1 MVREANRGIYERYR
15 WARSGV
21 VLLMS
26 LVPALACSQAP
37 NWPAKPVTLITPF
50 PAGGPVDAEVR
61 LYTLKL
67 NQALGQ
73 PFILDAKPGAGTT
86 IGTAYVAKSA
96 SDGYTLLVTNSSFSI
111 TPAFYP
117 DLPYDP
123 LRDIAPISL
132 MSKRSTGLFAA
143 ASAPFGTLAAYLA
156 HARAHPGEI
165 NMGTVGAGG
174 ALHLSG
180 AWLHS
185 ATGTE
190 VTFVHYKGAGPMYI
204 DMFAGRTQAAFVGL
218 SSALP
223 YLKAGKLKLL
233 AIANLERSPL
243 MPAVPTVAEQVVP
256 GFEYSSWIGIAGP
269 AAIPPA
275 VLEKI
280 NAEFVKVARAPDIA
294 EKLAPSGTMLVGS
307 TPALFRQYLAQEINR
322 WKKLVSELGIK
333 AEP

>member
-1 MVREANRGIYERYR
+1 MHAGHG
-15 WARSGV
+15 SGASRLIPYV
-21 VLLMS
+21 AFIALLVLNATP
-26 LVPALACSQAP
+26 VLAQSTP
-37 NWPAKPVTLITPF
+37 NYPAKPVTLIAPF

-61 LYTLKL
+61 LYTQKL
-67 NQALGQ
+67 SQSLGQ
-73 PFILDAKPGAGTT
+73 PFIVDAKPGAGTT
-86 IGTAYVAKSA
+86 IGTAYVAKA
-96 SDGYTLLVTNSSFSI
+96 APDGYTLLATNSSFSI

-123 LRDIAPISL
+123 LKDLAPISL
-132 MSKRSTGLFAA
+132 MSKRSTALFAA
-143 ASAPFGTLAAYLA
+143 ASAPFSTLAAYLA

-190 VTFVHYKGAGPMYI
+190 VTFVHYKGAGPMYL
-204 DMFAGRTQAAFVGL
+204 DMFAGRTHAAFVAL

-223 YLKAGKLKLL
+223 FLKAGKLKML

-243 MPAVPTVAEQVVP
+243 MPGVATVAEQVVP
-256 GFEYSSWIGIAGP
+256 GFEYSSWIGIAAP
-269 AAIPPA
+269 AAIPAP

-280 NAEFVKVARAPDIA
+280 NAELVKAARSPDIA
-294 EKLAPSGTMLVGS
+294 EKLSPSGTLAVGS
-307 TPALFRQYLAQEINR
+307 TPAFFRQYLAQEIGR
-322 WKKLVSELGIK
+322 WKKLVTELGIK
-333 AEP
+333 PEL